1 VISSA
6 TTTTL
11 GYWDVEP
18 NLHFFKLYQKAL
30 EELDQIESPRADRTQ
45 QLGCDSFLEF
55 KAKVHCIRNAFTQIL
70 EVNENQE
77 YFKEMGKEILEIL
90 LNHTLRVT
98 ICVRIINNLVLILV
112 FLTLKQLVFN
122 SF

>member
-30 EELDQIESPRADRTQ
+30 EELDQIETPRVDRTL
-45 QLGCDSFLEF
+45 QLGCESDLEF
-55 KAKVHCIRNAFTQIL
+55 KAKVHCIRIAFASIL
-70 EVNENQE
+70 EDNQNGDN
-77 YFKEMGKEILEIL
+77 FKDMGQEILEIL
-90 LNHTLRVT
+90 LNHSLRVT
-98 ICVRIINNLVLILV
+98 VCVCI
-112 FLTLKQLVFN
+112 
-122 SF
+122 